1 MTRFAS
7 IIACRDFFAARR
19 VSMVGSCFG
28 IAQRIGIMGLA
39 LLPSFA
45 TSAAAVELKLS
56 FFTSEK
62 GDTYRYGVKPF
73 VDAVNAE
80 GKGLV
85 TIKVYPDGALGK
97 SLAEQPSMVL
107 EGVADIAWIVP
118 GQTPYRFPDNQ
129 LLELPGLFHDVRE
142 GTLVYTRLIADNAL
156 RGYQDYVVIGA
167 YTSAPSVIHSRKP
180 IESLAALKGKKVRTN
195 NPMEAEAVERL
206 GAIPTVMPASRLSEA
221 LSRGTVDAAIMSP
234 VGLFQ
239 FGAARTVANHYL
251 LGMGA
256 APLVVLM
263 SRKKFDS
270 LPEAAQALIRK
281 YSGKRAAEIWSESF
295 GASERRSLEKI
306 KSDPARKAVEP
317 SPADRAAAQTVYKSI
332 IDAWA
337 AKSTHNRKL
346 LTAVEAHLAAIRSSA
361 R

>member
-1 MTRFAS
+1 
-7 IIACRDFFAARR
+7 
-19 VSMVGSCFG
+19 
-28 IAQRIGIMGLA
+28 MGLA

-180 IESLAALKGKKVRTN
+180 IEFARCAQGQEGPHQQSDGGGGGRTSRRHPDGYAGIAVVR
-195 NPMEAEAVERL
+195 
-206 GAIPTVMPASRLSEA
+206 GAQPRDRRRGHYESGRVVSIRRRAHGGQPLPSRHG
-221 LSRGTVDAAIMSP
+221 R
-234 VGLFQ
+234 
-239 FGAARTVANHYL
+239 
-251 LGMGA
+251 
-256 APLVVLM
+256 
-263 SRKKFDS
+263 
-270 LPEAAQALIRK
+270 
-281 YSGKRAAEIWSESF
+281 RAAGGAHEPQEIRQLAGSRA
-295 GASERRSLEKI
+295 GAYPQI
-306 KSDPARKAVEP
+306 
-317 SPADRAAAQTVYKSI
+317 
-332 IDAWA
+332 
-337 AKSTHNRKL
+337 
-346 LTAVEAHLAAIRSSA
+346 
-361 R
+361 